1 MPLVPGTKL
10 GPYDIVGPLGA
21 GGMGEVYRARDTR
34 LGRDVAIKI
43 LPAQF
48 SNDVVRKQRFERE
61 AKTIS
66 SLNHPHICVLHDIG
80 SQDGVHYLVMECV
93 EGDTLAKRLEKGPL
107 GLEQVLKYGAQIA
120 DALDKAHR
128 AGIVHRDLKPGNIM
142 LTATGAKLLDF
153 GLAKPAAALA
163 SVVTMTAVVT
173 QDSPVTEQGAIV
185 GTFQYM
191 SPEQVEGKELD
202 GRSDIFSL
210 GAVLYE
216 VVTGKKA
223 FEGKSQLSVASA
235 ILEREPAP
243 ISSIKALTPPAL
255 DHAIRR
261 CLAKDREERWQTARD
276 LKLEL
281 KWVSESGSQAIPPQA
296 VPAEVSRRPW
306 RAMAV
311 WGVGSLLLAALTGLA
326 IWSLRPVPS
335 KPVSRFVI
343 TLAPGQRLAGL
354 DEPAVVLSPDG
365 KQLAYV
371 AMQGG
376 RQHLYLREMDSLD
389 ATLIPN
395 TEGAVNPF
403 FSPDGQW
410 LGFFAG
416 QKLKKVSVS
425 GGAAIT
431 LSDSPQPR
439 GASWNSEGTI
449 AFAPMQASPLQQMPA
464 AGGAPQPLTQLEKG
478 EVTHRWPEFLPEGED
493 LMFATAAHSFH
504 WSNGRI
510 TIQRLRTG
518 ERRNLIAGATNP
530 RYASSGYLLYA
541 QGGNLMAAPFDPRRL
556 AITGAAVPVVE
567 GLLQSRTS
575 GAAQYSVSA
584 MGSLAYVPGG
594 VQSDQRKVVWVNRDG
609 VEQSIAAPARA
620 FVFPRI
626 SPDGRQAA
634 IGVTEDEEHIW
645 LCDLPRGT
653 LTRFTFE
660 GNVNLN
666 AIWTP
671 DGKRLTFQCN
681 KDGPANIYWQR
692 ADRSGGV
699 ERLTTSEYVDVP
711 MSWSADGQH
720 LAFIE
725 IDPTTG
731 YDVWVVGLGD
741 RKARPFIRT
750 PFSECAPRFSPDGHW
765 LAYISNES
773 GRYEVYVQPYPG
785 PGGKWLISAEGG
797 TEPAWNPNGREIFY
811 RSGDKMMAVDV
822 VTHPNFT
829 ADKPRVLFEAPY
841 LLSPATSPNYDV
853 SPDGQRFLMLKPADA
868 GEGVPTQINVVLNWF
883 EELKQ
888 RVPSEK
894 K

>member
-1 MPLVPGTKL
+1 
-10 GPYDIVGPLGA
+10 
-21 GGMGEVYRARDTR
+21 MGEVYRARDTR

-416 QKLKKVSVS
+416 QKLKKVSIS

-439 GASWNSEGTI
+439 GASWNGEGTI